1 MMTRLLQ
8 FLIVAS
14 LLISSVSGPVWAADD
29 EKEADADMKLP
40 RFAMLASPEVNLR
53 TGPGTRY
60 PIDWIIRRKGLPVEI
75 VQQFEHWRKVK
86 TPDGTTGWAHKVML
100 NSYRALVITG
110 TQPQVMFAQP
120 DLKSRVQARIE
131 PEVIGRL
138 ERCKRDW
145 CQAKIQGY
153 EGWLPKEAFWGVY
166 PDETFDD

>member
-1 MMTRLLQ
+1 MMMARLLQ

-14 LLISSVSGPVWAADD
+14 LLIPVVSGPSWAADD
-29 EKEADADMKLP
+29 EPKSGAEGLP

-60 PIDWIIRRKGLPVEI
+60 PIDWVIHRKGLPVEI

-86 TPDGTTGWAHKVML
+86 APDGTTGWAHKVML
-100 NSYRALVITG
+100 NHYRALVITG
-110 TQPQVMFAQP
+110 TEPQVMFAQP
-120 DLKSRVQARIE
+120 DVKSRAQARVE
-131 PEVIGRL
+131 PGVVGRL

-145 CQAKIQGY
+145 CQTKIQGY
-153 EGWLPKEAFWGVY
+153 EGWLPKQAFWGAY